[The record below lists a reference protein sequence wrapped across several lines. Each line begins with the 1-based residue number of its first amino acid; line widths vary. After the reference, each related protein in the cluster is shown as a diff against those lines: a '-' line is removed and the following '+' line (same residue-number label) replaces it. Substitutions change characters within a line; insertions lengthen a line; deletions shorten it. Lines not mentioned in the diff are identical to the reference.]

1 MKNRKRIFAALTAIA
16 LLASMAS
23 CAAGETPASSA
34 VQQESTGDET
44 MSQTEE
50 EQSVQQEPYT
60 VAIAAL
66 GDAGTEACAEVAEA
80 ASKILEEKYNTT
92 VTLVRYGYL
101 EYDQQMQLALAGGEK
116 LDLISSGFFSCSL
129 DSASA
134 SGQVLALND
143 LLESAAPELRAAVTE
158 EDWKCM
164 QRGGQIYGVPNGKEH
179 ASGYGFS
186 CVTEMLDQLDYDISS
201 IQEESDLEGL
211 LRAVKETFPDV
222 DPIVTSGGNM
232 GGVMSYMDNL
242 GNDYGV
248 LEDCRTDSTE
258 LVNWFATDT
267 YRSICELHY
276 RWAQEGLIM
285 PDASSNSETASTL
298 IAAGTAFGYFHNN
311 KPGIEA
317 EDESATGKEMTM
329 IPIIDA
335 YSTTS
340 NLSECWMIP
349 YQCEQPERA
358 LQVLSE
364 MYLNPELGNL
374 FAYGIESKHWEFV
387 DEEKGL
393 IDFPE
398 GVSASTTDYS
408 VAAWA
413 WPNELILYVFGA
425 QADPQLWEKTQEF
438 NDTAYQSVGKGFS
451 FDSTSVLNEIA
462 ACNNVEAKYNNP
474 LLAGALNPDE
484 AIPKFLEELDA
495 AGINTIIEEKQR
507 QFDEWLEAQNS

>member
-1 MKNRKRIFAALTAIA
+1 MKNRKRIFAALTALA
-16 LLASMAS
+16 LLASMTS
-23 CAAGETPASSA
+23 CSAEETASSSA
-34 VQQESTGDET
+34 APPQQSEAEET
-44 MSQTEE
+44 VSQAE
-50 EQSVQQEPYT
+50 EQPVEQEPYT

-66 GDAGTEACAEVAEA
+66 GDASTEACAEVAEA

-92 VTLVRYGYL
+92 VTLIRYGYL

-129 DSASA
+129 DSAAA
-134 SGQVLALND
+134 SGQVLALNE
-143 LLESAAPELRAAVTE
+143 LLESSSELYAAVTE
-158 EDWKCM
+158 EDWRCM

-186 CVTEMLDQLDYDISS
+186 CVTEMLEQLDYDVSS
-201 IQEESDLEGL
+201 IEEEADLEGL
-211 LRAVKETFPDV
+211 LRAVKETFPGV

-232 GGVMSYMDNL
+232 GGVMSYRDTL

-267 YRSICELHY
+267 YRSICDLHY

-285 PDASSNSETASTL
+285 ADASSNSETASTL

-311 KPGIEA
+311 KPGIEE
-317 EDESATGKEMTM
+317 EDESATGKDMTM

-374 FAYGIESKHWEFV
+374 FAYGIESKHWEFA
-387 DEEKGL
+387 DEEQGL

-425 QADPQLWEKTQEF
+425 DADPELWKKTDEF
-438 NDTAYQSVGKGFS
+438 NETAFQSVGKGFS
-451 FDSTSVLNEIA
+451 FDSSSVLNEIA
-462 ACNNVEAKYNNP
+462 ACNNVVSKYDNP
-474 LLAGALNPDE
+474 LQAGALDPAE
-484 AIPKFLEELDA
+484 AIPKFLEELEA
-495 AGINTIIEEKQR
+495 AGINTIIDEKQR
-507 QFDEWLEAQNS
+507 QFDEWLAAQNS

>member
-1 MKNRKRIFAALTAIA
+1 MKHRTRIFATLATIF
-16 LLASMAS
+16 LLAST
-23 CAAGETPASSA
+23 AACTQEQTPASSA
-34 VQQESTGDET
+34 PQQKPAGGEEAAL
-44 MSQTEE
+44 QAEE
-50 EQSVQQEPYT
+50 EKVEQQEPYT

-66 GDAGTEACAEVAEA
+66 GDASTEACSQVAEA
-80 ASKILEEKYNTT
+80 ASELLLEKYNTT

-143 LLESAAPELRAAVTE
+143 LLSAMPELYAAVTE
-158 EDWKCM
+158 EDWLCM
-164 QRGGQIYGVPNGKEH
+164 QRGSQIFGVPNGKEH

-186 CVTEMLDQLDYDISS
+186 CVTEMLEQLDYDIST
-201 IQEESDLEGL
+201 IQKEEDLEGL
-211 LRAVKETFPDV
+211 LRAVKETFPGV
-222 DPIVTSGGNM
+222 DPVVTSGGEM

-248 LEDCRTDSTE
+248 LEDCRTDNTQ
-258 LVNWFATDT
+258 LVNWFATDS

-311 KPGIEA
+311 KPGIED

-329 IPIIDA
+329 IPLVEA

-374 FAYGIESKHWEFV
+374 FAYGIESEHWEFV

-425 QADPQLWEKTQEF
+425 EADPDLWEKTLEF
-438 NDTAYQSVGKGFS
+438 NNTAHQSPGKGFS
-451 FDSTSVLNEIA
+451 FDSSSVLNEIA

-474 LLAGALNPDE
+474 LLAGTLNPDE
-484 AIPKFLEELDA
+484 AIPKFLEELEA
-495 AGINTIIEEKQR
+495 AGVNTIIEEKQR
-507 QFDEWLEAQNS
+507 QFDEWLAAQNA